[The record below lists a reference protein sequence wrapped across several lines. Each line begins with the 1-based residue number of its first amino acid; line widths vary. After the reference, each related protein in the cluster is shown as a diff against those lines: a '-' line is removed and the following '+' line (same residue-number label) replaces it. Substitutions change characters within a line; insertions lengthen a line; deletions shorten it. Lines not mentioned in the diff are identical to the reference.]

1 MAGRDAQRWDT
12 KTGRAGATGAGL
24 MTILITGATGLI
36 GRALTRALLDQGQ
49 DVRIITRRPHRVLEA
64 FSAYSH
70 RILAFEWH
78 PRTEPFPPEALENV
92 ERIIHLMGE
101 PIFGPATRAARQRII
116 DSRRTTAKALREAL
130 GRHKVHLIV
139 ASSVAVYGF
148 GSGPP
153 LTEASPVRRPRD
165 KLALALL
172 SAEEAAEQLAEN
184 GSIVT
189 SVRLGLVV
197 GPGGFPEPLRQLH
210 AAGFTW
216 RAPSPEAPNPA
227 IIPAIDLDD
236 AVGLFAWLARA
247 RRVAGPV
254 HAVAP
259 EPLRSSD
266 LKELLEEAAP
276 RRLRVTLPRLALRR
290 RIGFLADAVHSHQQ
304 IVPERLLDAGFEF
317 QRPYPI
323 DSVQTMMAQHAEAA
337 ARPAGKRGSLFGRL
351 GRSAEKPGVK
361 EDEAA

>member
-1 MAGRDAQRWDT
+1 MAGRDAQRRDK
-12 KTGRAGATGAGL
+12 KTGRAGAIGEGF

-36 GRALTRALLDQGQ
+36 GRALTRTLLDQDQ
-49 DVRIITRRPHRVLEA
+49 QVRIVTRRPHRVLEA
-64 FSAYSH
+64 FSAYSS

-78 PRTEPFPPEALENV
+78 PRSEPFPPEALQGV

-101 PIFGPATRAARQRII
+101 PIFGPATRAARQRIL
-116 DSRRTTAKALREAL
+116 DSRRTVAKSLGEAL
-130 GRHKVHLIV
+130 GRQKVHLIA

-148 GSGPP
+148 GSGDP

-172 SAEEAAEQLAEN
+172 AAEEAAEQLAAN

-216 RAPSPEAPNPA
+216 RAPPPEAPNPP
-227 IIPAIDLDD
+227 IVPAIDLDD
-236 AVGLFAWLARA
+236 AVALFAWLARA
-247 RRVAGPV
+247 RRVAGAV

-259 EPLRSSD
+259 EPLRSPD

-290 RIGFLADAVHSHQQ
+290 RIGFLADAVHGHQQ
-304 IVPERLLDAGFEF
+304 IVPQRLLEAGFEF

-337 ARPAGKRGSLFGRL
+337 ARPAAKRGSLLARL
-351 GRSAEKPGVK
+351 GRSAARPGVK
-361 EDEAA
+361 DEAA

>member
-1 MAGRDAQRWDT
+1 MAGRDAQRRDKT
-12 KTGRAGATGAGL
+12 TGRAGTTGVGF

-36 GRALTRALLDQGQ
+36 GRALTQALLDQNQ
-49 DVRIITRRPHRVLEA
+49 QVRIITRRPHRVLEA
-64 FSAYSH
+64 FSAYSN

-78 PRTEPFPPEALENV
+78 PRTEPFPPEALQGV

-101 PIFGPATRAARQRII
+101 PIFGPAARAARQRIT
-116 DSRRTTAKALREAL
+116 DSRRIVAKSLGEAL
-130 GRHKVHLIV
+130 GRQKVHLIA

-148 GSGPP
+148 GSGAP
-153 LTEASPVRRPRD
+153 LTEASAIRRPRD
-165 KLALALL
+165 KLALAMLA
-172 SAEEAAEQLAEN
+172 AEEAAEQLAAN

-216 RAPSPEAPNPA
+216 RAPPPEDANPP

-236 AVGLFAWLARA
+236 AVALFAWLARA

-259 EPLRSSD
+259 EPLRSPD
-266 LKELLEEAAP
+266 LKELLLEAAP
-276 RRLRVTLPRLALRR
+276 RRFRVTLPRLALRR
-290 RIGFLADAVHSHQQ
+290 RIGFLADAVHSRQQ
-304 IVPERLLDAGFEF
+304 IVPQRLLDAGFEF
-317 QRPYPI
+317 QRPYPL
-323 DSVQTMMAQHAEAA
+323 DSVQTMLAQHAEAA
-337 ARPAGKRGSLFGRL
+337 ARPAAKRGSLLGRL
-351 GRSAEKPGVK
+351 GRSGARPGVK
-361 EDEAA
+361 DEAA